1 MPLLRVKSKSN
12 FSFER
17 LLKNPIRLIVL
28 TFIIVILTG
37 TLLLSFPF
45 ASASGRWTSPDVTLF
60 TSTSATCVTGLIL
73 VDTATYWSTAGQAI
87 ILLMIQIGGLGL
99 ATIVG
104 TFYTLLNRMHSWQQ
118 IELAQ
123 ESTSSRG
130 IVELNQLLRWT
141 LAFTLV
147 AESLGAAILIWRF
160 WPYYGSGAIWKGIF
174 QSVSAFCNA
183 GFDLH
188 GNAANGGY
196 VSLVHFHNEPIILL
210 TTGALVIAGGLGFM
224 VWLNIFSRKKTKLAF
239 HSRLVLKLSGVLL
252 IAGTIGFLLLEFNN
266 TGSSNAMGM
275 LAGPERPLAALFQS
289 ITTRTAGFNSIDQFS
304 LSDSSK
310 FLTVVLMF
318 IGAAPASTGGGI
330 KVTTMAAVASGII
343 SDIKHRPSLIL
354 SGHYVRKSTSRRA
367 YTIFTLSMLIVLAST
382 IFISIVENDILS
394 SPTISFLDI
403 LVEVGSAFG
412 TVGLTSIG
420 TANLHLSSHVVL
432 IICMFL
438 GRVSPVAF
446 AISLTRPQEET
457 KVVYPEANIL
467 LG

>member
-196 VSLVHFHNEPIILL
+196 VSLVHFHNEPIVLL
-210 TTGALVIAGGLGFM
+210 TTGALVITGGLGFM
-224 VWLNIFSRKKTKLAF
+224 LWLNIF
-239 HSRLVLKLSGVLL
+239 
-252 IAGTIGFLLLEFNN
+252 
-266 TGSSNAMGM
+266 
-275 LAGPERPLAALFQS
+275 
-289 ITTRTAGFNSIDQFS
+289 
-304 LSDSSK
+304 
-310 FLTVVLMF
+310 
-318 IGAAPASTGGGI
+318 
-330 KVTTMAAVASGII
+330 
-343 SDIKHRPSLIL
+343 
-354 SGHYVRKSTSRRA
+354 
-367 YTIFTLSMLIVLAST
+367 
-382 IFISIVENDILS
+382 
-394 SPTISFLDI
+394 
-403 LVEVGSAFG
+403 
-412 TVGLTSIG
+412 
-420 TANLHLSSHVVL
+420 
-432 IICMFL
+432 
-438 GRVSPVAF
+438 
-446 AISLTRPQEET
+446 
-457 KVVYPEANIL
+457 
-467 LG
+467 